1 MIVIIPHPI
10 HTTAQGRFHRPPSRY
25 CKTPRWAQLSAR
37 RRLPLLT
44 PPLQRGLTYALIAP
58 TVWEKVQ
65 TLSQKGLKIEVLDS
79 LAVSLAAA
87 RGKYFTA
94 VATQGLLALGAYLE
108 QRAARH
114 ADDLLRHLLKPMP
127 TQAWVER
134 DGALVQIPCSALQ
147 VGDHIEVGPGEMI
160 PIDGKVIGG
169 NAAVNQ
175 ASVTG
180 ENLAVRKEAGDKVLS
195 GTVLEGGRLRIRATR
210 VGAETTTARIAR
222 FIENALQQQSQTQS
236 LAEQLADQRVY
247 LTLGVTNE
255 YCYSCRFGGCRVG
268 VCWRISGTRL
278 VLRSRALKCAYGRFC
293 YVRRSTRVCWG
304 CHWICCGRGF
314 GQGSFPGQDPG
325 ARRETRSSHR
335 CSRRRG
341 CPFSECVLQ
350 PRIGWPSIQHLRA
363 SVVVSR
369 CCRRT
374 FCRCWRRP
382 RPLDG
387 QTAFR
392 LAWRLDAFK
401 PCSLSGC
408 RRSPCLRPC
417 TARIG
422 RTVTPTLHRADALR
436 HASHAC
442 GRRSRRTLGTG
453 ALVYAVT
460 LDLDRLASVFL
471 VDYACALKLGTP
483 VAIKSAMYQGAKH
496 GILFRGSSALD
507 SLAQAD
513 TFVFD
518 KTGTLTSGLL
528 EVTDVLSLDADWE
541 AAHLL
546 ALVAVVKQARQQ
558 HLGHIE
564 HEDVDFLVAHGITTH
579 AEGRR
584 VVIGS
589 RHFLETHK
597 HISFAA
603 HENYIT
609 ALEQSGKMLLYVAL
623 EQHPLGLIGL
633 RDSLRPEAKT
643 VLAQLRQ
650 SGARRLVLLTGD
662 RQDKAE
668 ALARELEMDEVY
680 AECPPEGKAAV
691 VEQLRAHGAKV
702 AFIGDGVN
710 DAPAL
715 IAADVGIAMPRGAD
729 LARATADIVLLDEHL
744 QTLLAA
750 RTLSVGTLRLI
761 RNHFRISTGV
771 NTAVIAGA
779 AFGLLSPVWSA
790 LLHNGMT
797 LGVLLNSMAGVSLK
811 TSRLEAF
818 QDKLE
823 TLRAAY
829 QSGH

>member
-1 MIVIIPHPI
+1 MRIPESLPTVELVHELPQRLRLRAPWLADPQLDRLSLEATLLSLGGVRGARVNLRAGSVAIEYDGQSHHRCAILAWFRQLPPEFLTEPSPVADHPDPDLLRVFSALAGLVLLP
-10 HTTAQGRFHRPPSRY
+10 TLAQP
-25 CKTPRWAQLSAR
+25 LR
-37 RRLPLLT
+37 RV
-44 PPLQRGLTYALIAP
+44 LTYALIAP
-58 TVWEKVQ
+58 TVWEGVR
-65 TLSQKGLKIEVLDS
+65 TLSCKGLKIEVLDS

-87 RGKYFTA
+87 RGEYFTA
-94 VATQGLLALGAYLE
+94 IATQGLLALGAYLE
-108 QRAARH
+108 QRTARH

-134 DGALVQIPCSALQ
+134 AGALMQIPCSELCI
-147 VGDHIEVGPGEMI
+147 GDQIEVGPGEMI
-160 PIDGKVIGG
+160 PIDGKVING

-236 LAEQLADQRVY
+236 LAEQLAEQRVY
-247 LTLGVTNE
+247 L
-255 YCYSCRFGGCRVG
+255 
-268 VCWRISGTRL
+268 
-278 VLRSRALKCAYGRFC
+278 
-293 YVRRSTRVCWG
+293 
-304 CHWICCGRGF
+304 
-314 GQGSFPGQDPG
+314 
-325 ARRETRSSHR
+325 
-335 CSRRRG
+335 
-341 CPFSECVLQ
+341 
-350 PRIGWPSIQHLRA
+350 
-363 SVVVSR
+363 
-369 CCRRT
+369 
-374 FCRCWRRP
+374 
-382 RPLDG
+382 
-387 QTAFR
+387 
-392 LAWRLDAFK
+392 
-401 PCSLSGC
+401 
-408 RRSPCLRPC
+408 
-417 TARIG
+417 
-422 RTVTPTLHRADALR
+422 
-436 HASHAC
+436 
-442 GRRSRRTLGTG
+442 TLGTG
-453 ALVYAVT
+453 ALVYAAT
-460 LDLDRLASVFL
+460 GDLDRLASVFL

-528 EVTDVLSLDADWE
+528 EVTDVLSLDADWDDRQ
-541 AAHLL
+541 LL
-546 ALVAVVKQARQQ
+546 TLVASIEEHATHPVADAVVKQARQQ

-564 HEDVDFLVAHGITTH
+564 HEDVDYLVAHGLTTQVD
-579 AEGRR
+579 GQC

-589 RHFLETHK
+589 RHFLETHQN
-597 HISFAA
+597 ISFAP
-603 HENYIT
+603 HEERIT
-609 ALEQSGKMLLYVAL
+609 ALEHAGKTLLYVAL
-623 EQHPLGLIGL
+623 EQSPLGLIGL

-643 VLAQLRQ
+643 VLAHLRH
-650 SGARRLVLLTGD
+650 SGIQRLVLLTGD

-668 ALARELEMDEVY
+668 ALALELDMDEVH

-691 VEQLRAHGAKV
+691 VEALRAHGAKV

-761 RNHFRISTGV
+761 RTHFHLSTGV

-797 LGVLLNSMAGVSLK
+797 LGVLLNSIAGVSLK

-818 QDKLE
+818 QDRLE
-823 TLRAAY
+823 TLKAAY

>member
-1 MIVIIPHPI
+1 MRIPETLP
-10 HTTAQGRFHRPPSRY
+10 TV
-25 CKTPRWAQLSAR
+25 QLAHELPQR
-37 RRLPLLT
+37 LRLRAPWLADRRLDRLSLEAALLSLGGVRGARINLHAGSVAIEYDGQTHHRRAILDWLRQPPPEFLAEPNPVAGRPDPDLLRVFGALAGLVLLPTLAQPL
-44 PPLQRGLTYALIAP
+44 RRWLTYALIAP
-58 TVWEKVQ
+58 TVWEGAH
-65 TLSQKGLKIEVLDS
+65 TLSRKGLKIEVLDS

-87 RGKYFTA
+87 RGEYFTA
-94 VATQGLLALGAYLE
+94 IATQGLLALGAYLE
-108 QRAARH
+108 QRTARH
-114 ADDLLRHLLKPMP
+114 ADGLLRHLLKPMP

-134 DGALVQIPCSALQ
+134 DGALVQIPCSELQ

-236 LAEQLADQRVY
+236 LAEQLADKRVY
-247 LTLGVTNE
+247 L
-255 YCYSCRFGGCRVG
+255 
-268 VCWRISGTRL
+268 
-278 VLRSRALKCAYGRFC
+278 
-293 YVRRSTRVCWG
+293 
-304 CHWICCGRGF
+304 
-314 GQGSFPGQDPG
+314 
-325 ARRETRSSHR
+325 
-335 CSRRRG
+335 
-341 CPFSECVLQ
+341 
-350 PRIGWPSIQHLRA
+350 
-363 SVVVSR
+363 
-369 CCRRT
+369 
-374 FCRCWRRP
+374 
-382 RPLDG
+382 
-387 QTAFR
+387 
-392 LAWRLDAFK
+392 
-401 PCSLSGC
+401 
-408 RRSPCLRPC
+408 
-417 TARIG
+417 
-422 RTVTPTLHRADALR
+422 
-436 HASHAC
+436 
-442 GRRSRRTLGTG
+442 TLGTG

-460 LDLDRLASVFL
+460 RDLNRLASVFL

-496 GILFRGSSALD
+496 GILFRSSSALD

-513 TFVFD
+513 AFVFD

-528 EVTDVLSLDADWE
+528 DVTDVLSLDADWDDVR
-541 AAHLL
+541 LL
-546 ALVAVVKQARQQ
+546 ALVASIEEHASHPVADAVVKQARRQ

-564 HEDVDFLVAHGITTH
+564 HEDVDYLVAHGLTTH
-579 AEGRR
+579 AQGRR

-589 RHFLETHK
+589 RHFLETHQ

-603 HENYIT
+603 HEDYIT
-609 ALEQSGKMLLYVAL
+609 ALEQAGKTLLYVAL
-623 EQHPLGLIGL
+623 EQRPLGLIGL

-650 SGARRLVLLTGD
+650 SGARRLVMLTGD

-668 ALARELEMDEVY
+668 ALARELDMDEVH

-691 VEQLRAHGAKV
+691 VEQLRAHGARV
-702 AFIGDGVN
+702 AFVGDGVN

-715 IAADVGIAMPRGAD
+715 IAADVGLAMPRGAD

-811 TSRLEAF
+811 TGHIEAF
-818 QDKLE
+818 KDKLE
-823 TLRAAY
+823 TLKAAY
-829 QSGH
+829 RGGRAD

>member
-1 MIVIIPHPI
+1 MPIQEALPIVQLAHELPQRLRLR
-10 HTTAQGRFHRPPSRY
+10 ASWLADRRLGRLSLEAALLSLGGVRGVRVNLHAGSVAVEYDGQSHHRRAILDWFRQPPSELLTEPGPVAHRPDSDLLRVFGALAGLALLPTLTQPLR
-25 CKTPRWAQLSAR
+25 RW
-37 RRLPLLT
+37 
-44 PPLQRGLTYALIAP
+44 LTYALIAP
-58 TVWEKVQ
+58 TVWEGAR
-65 TLSQKGLKIEVLDS
+65 TLSRKGLKIEVLDS

-87 RGKYFTA
+87 RGEYLTA
-94 VATQGLLALGAYLE
+94 IATQGLLALGAYLE
-108 QRAARH
+108 QRTARH

-127 TQAWVER
+127 AQAWVER
-134 DGALVQIPCSALQ
+134 DDALVQIPCSELQ
-147 VGDHIEVGPGEMI
+147 VGDRIEVGPGEMI

-247 LTLGVTNE
+247 LTLG
-255 YCYSCRFGGCRVG
+255 
-268 VCWRISGTRL
+268 
-278 VLRSRALKCAYGRFC
+278 
-293 YVRRSTRVCWG
+293 
-304 CHWICCGRGF
+304 
-314 GQGSFPGQDPG
+314 
-325 ARRETRSSHR
+325 
-335 CSRRRG
+335 
-341 CPFSECVLQ
+341 
-350 PRIGWPSIQHLRA
+350 
-363 SVVVSR
+363 
-369 CCRRT
+369 
-374 FCRCWRRP
+374 
-382 RPLDG
+382 
-387 QTAFR
+387 
-392 LAWRLDAFK
+392 
-401 PCSLSGC
+401 
-408 RRSPCLRPC
+408 
-417 TARIG
+417 
-422 RTVTPTLHRADALR
+422 
-436 HASHAC
+436 
-442 GRRSRRTLGTG
+442 TG
-453 ALVYAVT
+453 ALVYAAT
-460 LDLDRLASVFL
+460 RDLDRLASVFL

-528 EVTDVLSLDADWE
+528 EVTDVLSLDADWDDVR
-541 AAHLL
+541 LL
-546 ALVAVVKQARQQ
+546 ALVASIEEHATHPVADAVVKKARQQ

-564 HEDVDFLVAHGITTH
+564 HEDVDYLVAHGLTAH
-579 AEGRR
+579 AEGRC

-597 HISFAA
+597 NISFVAYEERIA
-603 HENYIT
+603 
-609 ALEQSGKMLLYVAL
+609 ALEQSGKTLLYVAL
-623 EQHPLGLIGL
+623 EQRPLGLIGL
-633 RDSLRPEAKT
+633 RDSLRPEART
-643 VLAQLRQ
+643 VLAQLRR
-650 SGARRLVLLTGD
+650 SGIRRLVLLTGD

-668 ALARELEMDEVY
+668 ALARELEMDEVH
-680 AECPPEGKAAV
+680 AECPPERKAAV
-691 VEQLRAHGAKV
+691 VEQLQAQGAKV
-702 AFIGDGVN
+702 AFVGDGVN

-715 IAADVGIAMPRGAD
+715 IAADVGLAMPRGAD

-761 RNHFRISTGV
+761 RNHFRVSTGV

-797 LGVLLNSMAGVSLK
+797 LGVLVDSIARVSLK
-811 TSRLEAF
+811 TGPIEAF
-818 QDKLE
+818 EDKLE
-823 TLRAAY
+823 TLKVAY
-829 QSGH
+829 RGGRVD